1 MHKLCAQIKK
11 SKHRSRSA
19 TQRGRGGDS
28 GLTSPWGRSQGC
40 SHTYTRTHFKT
51 IKQTFFF
58 SVQSLLDLQK
68 AQHLFKSRRCMN
80 FEKRK
85 TSTKI
90 TFKTFQPH
98 NAAGQKEVRERGGLA
113 TTNVYIFYELTKNC

>member
-1 MHKLCAQIKK
+1 MCANKK
-11 SKHRSRSA
+11 EQTPLTLRDPE
-19 TQRGRGGDS
+19 GGGGDS

-40 SHTYTRTHFKT
+40 SHTHTRTHFKT

-98 NAAGQKEVRERGGLA
+98 NAAGQKEVREGEGGELA